1 MRDALVV
8 RLPFA
13 LPPLF
18 QQNPFTSIPAFFGEL
33 LFYHCCY
40 TTHIFLF
47 LEIGNILMRCGPHSA
62 CDIPSIFACS

>member
-40 TTHIFLF
+40 YSYLF
-47 LEIGNILMRCGPHSA
+47 VLGNREYSHALWASQCL
-62 CDIPSIFACS
+62 